1 MPVNNADRNLEDRA
15 LASQNR
21 WPSVPLI
28 DAVSWSPRS
37 RQRSTRMYFI
47 EEPQSAVHYT
57 ASWFPMAC
65 IHSPA
70 IGLQR
75 ASTRVLVTFYFR
87 LLISI
92 SGCSFFSLSVDK
104 LLEFMETWGSA
115 ISFATCQHGNRA
127 KYRPPIH
134 ACLRHWPFG
143 PRVHWPTTRSSS

>member
-1 MPVNNADRNLEDRA
+1 MPVNNADRNLEERV
-15 LASQNR
+15 LASQKSLAKCSADGR
-21 WPSVPLI
+21 CQLVA
-28 DAVSWSPRS
+28 AVSSAKRADVFY
-37 RQRSTRMYFI
+37 RGAAERSTLHGLVVPNGLHPLTRL
-47 EEPQSAVHYT
+47 
-57 ASWFPMAC
+57 
-65 IHSPA
+65 
-70 IGLQR
+70 GLQR

-134 ACLRHWPFG
+134 ACLRH
-143 PRVHWPTTRSSS
+143 